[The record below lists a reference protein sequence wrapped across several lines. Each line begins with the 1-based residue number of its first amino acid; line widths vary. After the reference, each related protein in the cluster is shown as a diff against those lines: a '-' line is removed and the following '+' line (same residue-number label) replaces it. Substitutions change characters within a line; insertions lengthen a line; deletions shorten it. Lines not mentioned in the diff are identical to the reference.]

1 MLDINLFLFFSI
13 IILFIT
19 NIFVNKQKRKNKLY
33 TKIKILDLL
42 PLLIKLS
49 RDMNNQILALE
60 TPAGE
65 NILKLIKYQSLNIW
79 GIKIVIDVSDEENI
93 MNLLHYK
100 RMLSYNLENDH
111 LSIDVGNNYEEII
124 HVLKSIFIN
133 ICNFDSAFTFNCLF
147 EKKSAHFL
155 Q

>member
-60 TPAGE
+60 TSAGE

-79 GIKIVIDVSDEENI
+79 GIKIVIDVSDEENFI
-93 MNLLHYK
+93 NFLHYK
-100 RMLSYNLENDH
+100 KMLSYNFENDH

-147 EKKSAHFL
+147 EKKSVHFL